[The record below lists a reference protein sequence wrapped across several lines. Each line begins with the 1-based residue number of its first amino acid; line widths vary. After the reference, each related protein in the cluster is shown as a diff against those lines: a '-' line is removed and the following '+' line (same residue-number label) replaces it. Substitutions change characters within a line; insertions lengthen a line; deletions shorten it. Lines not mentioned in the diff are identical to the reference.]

1 MNLKELIKYFLRFL
15 TLQIILTSLTIF
27 YFDRFLIGD
36 YKEGYDIIIFNL
48 IEDRDRFYSF
58 MPNQFLKIDIYLS
71 VFVFVFLIILYSTRF
86 YTYVNEL
93 TFSESKNYFDEF
105 FSIYLLWTSS
115 LFVFITIFRF
125 TSISR
130 VYLFLFTLIGPLI
143 LIGLRNSEAL
153 SSLLGRSPKSENYI
167 SFNLDEESVFQK
179 LRILMF
185 RKSVANI
192 KVENF
197 NNYKQVIE
205 NIDSENKKNS
215 LSLVVINLKNENSLP
230 GELLDYLVKL
240 NKKILLISKQEI
252 NFERIFLK
260 RSEFLSNNYLTYFN
274 NDIQYGSK
282 FILKR
287 GIDIIFSIFTIVL
300 LLPLIL
306 FVYFYILFLDGRPVV
321 INQKRIGLHGEKFNM
336 YKFRTMKIDSHNLRE
351 DLADMNQ
358 KDGLLFKIE
367 NDPRILPGS
376 EKLRKYS
383 LDELPQFI
391 NVLKG
396 DMSIVGPRPLFDED
410 MQKYNHKYMRRLNV
424 LPGITGLLQ
433 INERNAPEFE
443 TWYKYDLQ
451 YIENWSLYLDFKII
465 IQTPISLFSKQTR
478 GV

>member
-167 SFNLDEESVFQK
+167 CFNLDEESVFQK

-215 LSLVVINLKNENSLP
+215 LSLVVMNLKNENSLP

-240 NKKILLISKQEI
+240 NKKILLISKKEI

-287 GIDIIFSIFTIVL
+287 GIDIVVSIFTIVL
-300 LLPLIL
+300 LSPLIL
-306 FVYFYILFLDGRPVV
+306 FVYLYVLFLDGRPVV
-321 INQKRIGLHGEKFNM
+321 INQKRIGLHGEKFSM
-336 YKFRTMKIDSHNLRE
+336 YKFRTMKLDSHNLRE

-443 TWYKYDLQ
+443 AWYKYDLE